1 MKKLNFM
8 KKYRFI
14 DSGESFVLGGQINL
28 QVLADENLVSQLL
41 EAGIIEE
48 EWKLSMDDIVEHLYN
63 RINCDVYMFLEN
75 LEKVNKKAL
84 FILLLKEAALVLDN
98 EYDGH
103 IKYADELWGVS
114 LVNYTPFLMTKEPG
128 LILNTNFTK
137 IAAFRCKEDAEAA
150 VEVLKPLIDELK

>member
-1 MKKLNFM
+1 M

-14 DSGESFVLGGQINL
+14 NSEESFEIGEDINL
-28 QVLADENLVSQLL
+28 EVLADENLVAQLL
-41 EAGIIEE
+41 EAGVIEE
-48 EWKLSMDDIVEHLYN
+48 EWKLSMDDIVEHLDN
-63 RINCDVYMFLEN
+63 RINCDVEVFLEN

-114 LVNYTPFLMTKEPG
+114 MATYKPFLMTQEPG
-128 LILNTNFTK
+128 LILNTDFTK
-137 IAAFRCKEDAEAA
+137 MAAFRCKEDAEDA
-150 VEVLKPLIDELK
+150 VEVLKPLIDKLK

>member
-1 MKKLNFM
+1 M

-14 DSGESFVLGGQINL
+14 NSEESFEIGEHINL
-28 QVLADENLVSQLL
+28 QVLADENLVAQLL
-41 EAGIIEE
+41 EAGVIEE
-48 EWKLSMDDIVEHLYN
+48 EWKLSMEDIVEHLDN
-63 RINCDVYMFLEN
+63 RINCDVNVFLEN

-114 LVNYTPFLMTKEPG
+114 MATYKPFLMTQEPG
-128 LILNTNFTK
+128 LILNTDFTK
-137 IAAFRCKEDAEAA
+137 MAAFRCKEDAEAA
-150 VEVLKPLIDELK
+150 VEVLEPIINTLK

>member
-1 MKKLNFM
+1 M

-14 DSGESFVLGGQINL
+14 NSEESFEIGEHINL
-28 QVLADENLVSQLL
+28 QVLADENLVALLL
-41 EAGIIEE
+41 EAGVIEE
-48 EWKLSMDDIVEHLYN
+48 EWKLSIEDIVEHLDN
-63 RINCDVYMFLEN
+63 RINCDVNVFLEN

-114 LVNYTPFLMTKEPG
+114 MATYKPFLMTQEPG
-128 LILNTNFTK
+128 LILNTDFTK
-137 IAAFRCKEDAEAA
+137 MAAFRCKKDAEDA
-150 VEVLKPLIDELK
+150 VEVLKPLIDKLK

>member
-1 MKKLNFM
+1 M

-14 DSGESFVLGGQINL
+14 NSEESFEIGEYINL
-28 QVLADENLVSQLL
+28 QVLADENLVAQLL
-41 EAGIIEE
+41 ESGVIEE
-48 EWKLSMDDIVEHLYN
+48 EWKLSMEDIVEHLDN
-63 RINCDVYMFLEN
+63 RINCDVNVFLEN

-114 LVNYTPFLMTKEPG
+114 MATYKPFLMTQEPG
-128 LILNTNFTK
+128 LILNTDFTK
-137 IAAFRCKEDAEAA
+137 MAAFRCKEDAEDA
-150 VEVLKPLIDELK
+150 VEVLKPLIDKLK

>member
-1 MKKLNFM
+1 M

-14 DSGESFVLGGQINL
+14 NSEESFEIGEHINL
-28 QVLADENLVSQLL
+28 QVLADENLVAQLL
-41 EAGIIEE
+41 EAGVIEE
-48 EWKLSMDDIVEHLYN
+48 EWKLSMEDIVEHLDN
-63 RINCDVYMFLEN
+63 RINCDVNVFLEN

-114 LVNYTPFLMTKEPG
+114 MATYKPFLMTQEPG
-128 LILNTNFTK
+128 LILNTDFTK
-137 IAAFRCKEDAEAA
+137 MAAFRCKEDAEAA
-150 VEVLKPLIDELK
+150 IEVLEPIINTLK

>member
-1 MKKLNFM
+1 M

-14 DSGESFVLGGQINL
+14 NSEESFELGDHITL
-28 QVLADENLVSQLL
+28 SALADENLVAQLL
-41 EAGIIEE
+41 EAGAIEE
-48 EWKLSMDDIVEHLYN
+48 EWKLSMEDIIEHLDN
-63 RINCDVYMFLEN
+63 RINCDVNVFLEN

-114 LVNYTPFLMTKEPG
+114 MANYKPFLITQEPG
-128 LILNTNFTK
+128 FILNTDFTK
-137 IAAFRCKEDAEAA
+137 MAAFRCKEDAEDA
-150 VEVLKPLIDELK
+150 VEVLKPLIDKLK

>member
-1 MKKLNFM
+1 M

-14 DSGESFVLGGQINL
+14 NSEESFEIGEHINL
-28 QVLADENLVSQLL
+28 QVLADENLVAQLL
-41 EAGIIEE
+41 EAGVIEE
-48 EWKLSMDDIVEHLYN
+48 EWKLSMEDIVEHLDN
-63 RINCDVYMFLEN
+63 RINCDVEVFLEN

-114 LVNYTPFLMTKEPG
+114 MATYKPFLMTQEPG
-128 LILNTNFTK
+128 LILNTDFTK
-137 IAAFRCKEDAEAA
+137 MAAFRCKEDAEAA
-150 VEVLKPLIDELK
+150 VEVLKPLIDKLK

>member
-1 MKKLNFM
+1 M

-14 DSGESFVLGGQINL
+14 NSEESFEIGDHITLSA
-28 QVLADENLVSQLL
+28 LADENLVAQLL
-41 EAGIIEE
+41 EAGAIEE
-48 EWKLSMDDIVEHLYN
+48 EWKLSMEDIVEHLDN
-63 RINCDVYMFLEN
+63 RINCDVNVFLEN

-114 LVNYTPFLMTKEPG
+114 MATYKPFLMTQEPG
-128 LILNTNFTK
+128 LILNTDFTK
-137 IAAFRCKEDAEAA
+137 MAAFRCKKDAEDA

>member
-1 MKKLNFM
+1 M

-14 DSGESFVLGGQINL
+14 DSEESFEIGEHINL
-28 QVLADENLVSQLL
+28 QVLADENLVAQLL
-41 EAGIIEE
+41 EAGVIEE
-48 EWKLSMDDIVEHLYN
+48 EWKLSMEDIVEHLDN
-63 RINCDVYMFLEN
+63 RINCDVEVFLEN

-114 LVNYTPFLMTKEPG
+114 MATYKPFLMTQEPG
-128 LILNTNFTK
+128 LILNTDFTK
-137 IAAFRCKEDAEAA
+137 MAAFRCKKDAKDA
-150 VEVLKPLIDELK
+150 VEVLKPLIDKLK

>member
-1 MKKLNFM
+1 M

-14 DSGESFVLGGQINL
+14 NSEESFEIGEHINL
-28 QVLADENLVSQLL
+28 QVLADENLIALLL
-41 EAGIIEE
+41 EAGVIEE
-48 EWKLSMDDIVEHLYN
+48 EWKLSMEDIVEHLDN
-63 RINCDVYMFLEN
+63 RINCDVEVFLEN

-114 LVNYTPFLMTKEPG
+114 MATYKPFLMTQEPG
-128 LILNTNFTK
+128 LILNTDFTK
-137 IAAFRCKEDAEAA
+137 IAAFRCKEDADDA
-150 VEVLKPLIDELK
+150 VEVLKPLIDKLK

>member
-1 MKKLNFM
+1 M

-14 DSGESFVLGGQINL
+14 NSEESFEIGDHITLSA
-28 QVLADENLVSQLL
+28 LADENLVAQLL
-41 EAGIIEE
+41 EAGAIEE
-48 EWKLSMDDIVEHLYN
+48 EWQLSMEDIVEHLDN
-63 RINCDVYMFLEN
+63 RINCDVNIFLEN

-114 LVNYTPFLMTKEPG
+114 MATYKPFLMTQEPG
-128 LILNTNFTK
+128 LILNTDFTK
-137 IAAFRCKEDAEAA
+137 MAAFRCRKDAEDA
-150 VEVLKPLIDELK
+150 VEVLKPLIDKLK

>member
-1 MKKLNFM
+1 M

-14 DSGESFVLGGQINL
+14 NSEESFEIGDHINL
-28 QVLADENLVSQLL
+28 SVLADENLVAQLL
-41 EAGIIEE
+41 EAGAIEE
-48 EWKLSMDDIVEHLYN
+48 EWKLSMDDIVEHLDN
-63 RINCDVYMFLEN
+63 RINCDVHVFLEN

-114 LVNYTPFLMTKEPG
+114 MATYKPFLMTEDIN
-128 LILNTNFTK
+128 LILNTDFTK
-137 IAAFRCKEDAEAA
+137 MAAFRCKEDAEAA
-150 VEVLKPLIDELK
+150 IEVLKPLIDKLK